1 MMTNK
6 KKELEFEEVF
16 KKLED
21 IVTHLESGQETLEKN
36 LELFEEGV
44 KLSEICRTK
53 LDNADQKINELIKK
67 ADASFEVKKLK

>member
-1 MMTNK
+1 MTNK
-6 KKELEFEEVF
+6 KKNLGFEEVF

-21 IVTHLESGQETLEKN
+21 IVTQLESGQATLEKS
-36 LELFEEGV
+36 LELFEEGI